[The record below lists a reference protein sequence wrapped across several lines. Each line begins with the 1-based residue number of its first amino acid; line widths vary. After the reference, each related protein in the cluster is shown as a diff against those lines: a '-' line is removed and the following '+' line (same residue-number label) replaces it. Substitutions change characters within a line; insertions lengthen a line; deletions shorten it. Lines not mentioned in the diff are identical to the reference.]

1 MNMYKQSIM
10 KTSKFIVYIEQD
22 EDGVF
27 IGTIPNLPNCHAQ
40 GDTKE
45 EMLANLEEVA
55 YLTIRNSDNKDYE
68 PMKFI
73 GTYNLELNN
82 A

>member
-1 MNMYKQSIM
+1 
-10 KTSKFIVYIEQD
+10 
-22 EDGVF
+22 
-27 IGTIPNLPNCHAQ
+27 
-40 GDTKE
+40 
-45 EMLANLEEVA
+45 MLANLEEVA